1 MRNRGQVTLA
11 VSLALGTALSTP
23 VVSAEALDLQQAVE
37 RALNHDPRI
46 EERHHLA
53 TAAEAL
59 LQEAEGYRGW
69 MVQSNSFLAVAP
81 QAEGDMFVEGSCAA
95 GNCTLRDDRYDVD
108 GLTPW
113 FNVQVA
119 LIKPLYTFGKIEN
132 YADAAREN
140 IRIKQ
145 QDVRLQQGETIINVK
160 QAYYGYLAARDGR
173 LLLDDVIKR
182 VEGAT
187 ELVQGWLD
195 EGEGDAKQSDLYAL
209 QAARGLVARYRAQA
223 AALEGVALDG
233 LRVLTGVGLG
243 QPLDVAD
250 RRIQPVEL
258 PDLDVERLRE
268 LALVQRPEM
277 QQLAAGLKAR
287 RSLVEA
293 HKSEAKPDI
302 YAGVAGMLSNAP
314 GRDRLENPFIYDPF
328 NEAGVS
334 PMLGMRWNWTPGVA
348 DAKTA
353 GARAELNAL
362 IAKNSFA
369 QQGIPFQVVEQV
381 HQVQGHYDAVL
392 ELEQATRAARRW
404 MIASYT
410 DFEAGLEKADKV
422 MTAFQAYVLAA
433 SDYLQM
439 TYEYNMRVA
448 RLQQVTGEQL

>member
-1 MRNRGQVTLA
+1 MFRCSHTL
-11 VSLALGTALSTP
+11 LALSLGLGVTTA
-23 VVSAEALDLQQAVE
+23 SAETLDLQQAIE

-46 EERHHLA
+46 EERHYLA
-53 TAAEAL
+53 EAAEAL
-59 LQEAEGYRGW
+59 LQEAQGHGGW
-69 MVQSNSFLAVAP
+69 MVQSNSFLAIAP
-81 QAEGDMFVEGSCAA
+81 QLDGDMFVAGSCAA

-119 LIKPLYTFGKIEN
+119 LIKPLYTFGKIEH
-132 YADAAREN
+132 YSTAAREN

-145 QDVRLQQGETIINVK
+145 QDVRLQQSETVLNVK

-182 VEGAT
+182 IESAAD
-187 ELVQGWLD
+187 LVQGWLD
-195 EGEGDAKQSDLYAL
+195 DGEGEAKQSDLYAL

-223 AALEGVALDG
+223 AALEQVAQDG

-243 QPLDVAD
+243 NPLEVTD
-250 RRIQPVEL
+250 RRIRPEPLPEL
-258 PDLDVERLRE
+258 DAEHLKEKA
-268 LALVQRPEM
+268 LAQRPEM

-287 RSLVEA
+287 RALVEA
-293 HKSEAKPDI
+293 QKSGAKPDV
-302 YAGVAGMLSNAP
+302 YAGVAGLLSYAP
-314 GRDRLENPFIYDPF
+314 GRDRLENPHIYDPF
-328 NEAGVS
+328 NEAGLS
-334 PMLGMRWNWTPGVA
+334 PMLGMRWNWSPGVV

-369 QQGIPFQVVEQV
+369 QQGIPFQVMEQA
-381 HQVQGHYDAVL
+381 HQVQGHYDAVQ
-392 ELEQATRAARRW
+392 ELEQATRSARRW

-410 DFEAGLEKADKV
+410 DFEAGLETADKV
-422 MTAFQAYVLAA
+422 MTAFQVYVLAA

-448 RLQQVTGEQL
+448 QLQQVTGDQL